1 MCLAA
6 PLWANHVADTDPYK
20 NHLTDTIVVGG
31 KTTDV
36 VAPDGVPIGPTWRG
50 HFFLGADESGR
61 DIAVRLLYGGRTSL
75 LIGGGAALLTIL
87 LSILAGT
94 LAGYFGGWTDTII
107 SRLLDIIW
115 SFPVLLLGVALGTAL
130 ALEGLQ
136 IGPIVIDG
144 ESLIIPLLIIGVVY
158 VPYMAGRC
166 GGRSSALRE
175 KEFVEAARAQGLG
188 PIRIM
193 FSEILPNLVVDD
205 HRLLPAHGRQRDP
218 ARGGAVVPRRRGA
231 APDAVVGNDDRRRG
245 HEDRHRAPPG
255 DRARDDAR
263 AHGARAE
270 RLRRRRPRRVRSA
283 RQGARGAMTRFVVRR
298 LIAMLAVLF
307 AISLITFGI
316 FNLIPNG
323 DPALRL
329 AGRTPTPGQLDA
341 IRRTW
346 GLDKPLP
353 VQYVRMMEQVFTGE
367 LVSYANQTNVLDEIV
382 QGFPRTLSLAIGAGA
397 HVDGFAIALGLYTAV
412 RAGRFSDRFLTVLAL
427 IGISMPV
434 FWVGALMNYYLG
446 FKAGIF
452 PNGGYV
458 ELTENPLQ
466 WAYHLIMPWT
476 ALSIL
481 FIGFYSRV
489 LRSNLLD
496 TMNDDYVRTARAKGI
511 TERRILIRHVLRN
524 SMIPIVTLWG
534 LDFGAIVGGGAILT
548 EVVFNLQ
555 GVGQYAAESIGQLD
569 VPPVMAITM
578 FLAFFVVVTNTLV
591 DILYAAM
598 DPRIRLS

>member
-1 MCLAA
+1 
-6 PLWANHVADTDPYK
+6 
-20 NHLTDTIVVGG
+20 
-31 KTTDV
+31 
-36 VAPDGVPIGPTWRG
+36 
-50 HFFLGADESGR
+50 
-61 DIAVRLLYGGRTSL
+61 
-75 LIGGGAALLTIL
+75 
-87 LSILAGT
+87 
-94 LAGYFGGWTDTII
+94 
-107 SRLLDIIW
+107 
-115 SFPVLLLGVALGTAL
+115 
-130 ALEGLQ
+130 
-136 IGPIVIDG
+136 
-144 ESLIIPLLIIGVVY
+144 
-158 VPYMAGRC
+158 
-166 GGRSSALRE
+166 
-175 KEFVEAARAQGLG
+175 
-188 PIRIM
+188 
-193 FSEILPNLVVDD
+193 
-205 HRLLPAHGRQRDP
+205 
-218 ARGGAVVPRRRGA
+218 
-231 APDAVVGNDDRRRG
+231 
-245 HEDRHRAPPG
+245 
-255 DRARDDAR
+255 
-263 AHGARAE
+263 
-270 RLRRRRPRRVRSA
+270 
-283 RQGARGAMTRFVVRR
+283 MTRFVVRR
-298 LIAMLAVLF
+298 LIAMVAVLF

-329 AGRTPTPGQLDA
+329 AGRTPTQGQLEA

-346 GLDKPLP
+346 GLDKPIP

-367 LVSYANQTNVLDEIV
+367 LVSYTNQTNVLDEIV
-382 QGFPRTLSLAIGAGA
+382 QGFPRTLSLAIGACLMWM
-397 HVDGFAIALGLYTAV
+397 VFAIALGLYTAV

-481 FIGFYSRV
+481 FIGVYSRV

-511 TERRILIRHVLRN
+511 TERRILVRHVLRN

-598 DPRIRLS
+598 DPRIRLA